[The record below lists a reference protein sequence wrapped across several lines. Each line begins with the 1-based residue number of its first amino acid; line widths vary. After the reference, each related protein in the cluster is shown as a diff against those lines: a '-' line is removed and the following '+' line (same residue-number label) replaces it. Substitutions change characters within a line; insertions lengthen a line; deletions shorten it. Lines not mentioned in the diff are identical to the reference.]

1 MNPDITIVSVGSGDP
16 ELLNIRTMNA
26 MKNAQTLIL
35 RTSRH
40 PVTDWLDISRIA
52 YTSLD
57 ELYDIADDFDD
68 LDLRIADFLL
78 QRASGSS
85 VVYAVPDASSDATVR
100 ALLSKTENNGTVKII
115 PGVGSADLYL
125 SASMAFLP
133 ESAVTVL
140 PASELLNKGYFDPNL
155 SMLVTEL
162 DNPLLAGQVK
172 ILLSDMLDDEDEI
185 IFMNGAVKPLRIPL
199 YKLDRMKEIDHRSAV
214 LVPGSDFRGRT
225 RFVMRDLMSIMEILR
240 SPQGCPWDREQTHRS
255 LRQYLVEE
263 AWECVAAI
271 GQDDM
276 DHLCEEL
283 GDLLLQIVFHASIGK
298 AFDEFT
304 LTDVLSAICVKM
316 IRRHPHVFAGQKCE
330 DADSV
335 RNVWEQ
341 IKQNETG
348 HTGIVESLEDVS
360 SGLPSLK
367 YASKTLKKL
376 KRMNAFHR
384 CPDEIASD
392 IKAVAGKI
400 AGSQDAPEEN
410 DLGRLL
416 FLCTELCSHYDLDGE
431 LLLRQ
436 AADRLKRILP
446 CAEKRII
453 NDGKSLELLTF
464 SELCVYLKHVEGE
477 IE

>member
-1 MNPDITIVSVGSGDP
+1 MNPDITVVSVGSGDP
-16 ELLNIRTMNA
+16 ELMNIRTMEA
-26 MKNAQTLIL
+26 MKNARSLIL

-40 PVTDWLDISRIA
+40 PVTDWLERNRIA
-52 YTSLD
+52 YSSLD

-68 LDLRIADFLL
+68 LDLRIADSLL
-78 QRASGSS
+78 QRASDSP
-85 VVYAVPDASSDATVR
+85 VVYAVPDASSDAALR
-100 ALLSKTENNGTVKII
+100 ALLRKTENNGTVKII
-115 PGVGSADLYL
+115 PGVGSGDLYL
-125 SASMAFLP
+125 SASLAFLP
-133 ESAVTVL
+133 ESAVTIL

-172 ILLSDMLDDEDEI
+172 ILLSDLLDDEYEI
-185 IFMNGAVKPLRIPL
+185 IFMNGAEAHLRIPL
-199 YKLDRMKEIDHRSAV
+199 YELDRMKGIDHRSAV
-214 LVPGSDFRGRT
+214 LVPGSDFRVRN
-225 RFVMRDLMSIMEILR
+225 RFVLRDLMSIMEMLR
-240 SPQGCPWDREQTHRS
+240 SPQGCPWDRAQTHLS

-271 GQDDM
+271 GQEDM
-276 DHLCEEL
+276 DHLSEEL

-298 AFDEFT
+298 DFDEFT
-304 LTDVLSAICVKM
+304 LSDVLSAICVKM
-316 IRRHPHVFAGQKCE
+316 IRRHPHVFAGQTCD

-335 RNVWEQ
+335 RSVWEQ

-348 HTGIVESLEDVS
+348 HTGIIESLEDVS
-360 SGLPSLK
+360 PGLPSLK
-367 YASKTLKKL
+367 YASKALKKL
-376 KRMNAFHR
+376 KRMKAFHR
-384 CPDEIASD
+384 SPDDIASD
-392 IKAVAGKI
+392 IQAVAGKI
-400 AGSQDAPEEN
+400 AGSQDAPEED

-446 CAEKRII
+446 CAEKQII
-453 NDGKSLELLTF
+453 NDGKSLESLTF
-464 SELCVYLKHVEGE
+464 DELGVYLKHVEGE